1 MDVAAIESQD
11 GVLAAVVGAKQL
23 VCSIQQVETHED
35 DPTTEQPRD
44 SWTSFHDELGGLG
57 ERLKD
62 TYRRVA
68 SDGGPSDEEIKEA
81 VATLIG
87 AWDQVAE
94 SVSTALQ
101 DPDLRDKLK
110 TAASSFAAAVGNT
123 MSELGWELRGSGGST
138 SGPPDGEE
146 E

>member
-1 MDVAAIESQD
+1 M
-11 GVLAAVVGAKQL
+11 
-23 VCSIQQVETHED
+23 ETHED
-35 DPTTEQPRD
+35 DPTTEQPGD
-44 SWTSFHDELGGLG
+44 PWTSFHDELGGLG

-62 TYRRVA
+62 TYRKVA

-81 VATLIG
+81 VATLVG

-123 MSELGWELRGSGGST
+123 MSELGSELRGSGGST
-138 SGPPDGEE
+138 SGSPGGEE